1 MTIFA
6 YGQTSTGKT
15 FTMRGISPHNEGVIP
30 LSIKEIFSLIEGND
44 MKSCIKVS
52 YVEIYNEAIND
63 LLDNSK
69 KNLDIREGL
78 NKEVFVNNLTEVKVC
93 NSNDV
98 MSLLKRGEDNRIVA
112 ETK

>member
-69 KNLDIREGL
+69 KNLDITD
-78 NKEVFVNNLTEVKVC
+78 NKYKAKYVGVAALIIFFVVFIGSVFWL
-93 NSNDV
+93 S
-98 MSLLKRGEDNRIVA
+98 R
-112 ETK
+112 